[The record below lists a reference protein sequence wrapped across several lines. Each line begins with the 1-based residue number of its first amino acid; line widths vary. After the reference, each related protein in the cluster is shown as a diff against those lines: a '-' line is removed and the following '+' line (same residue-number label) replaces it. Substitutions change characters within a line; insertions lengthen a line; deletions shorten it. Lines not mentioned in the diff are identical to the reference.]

1 MNPQAPL
8 PPRPGGEEPTYA
20 VAPKRIHC
28 ILPGILLLAAGAL
41 AIAAHRYRLDRS
53 FAMGAVFFATT
64 ALCGWVLAW
73 GNSPRGPRS
82 LRHPLVGLATMLAV
96 GGTLLATVILALSN
110 SK

>member
-8 PPRPGGEEPTYA
+8 PPRPGGEEPTHA
-20 VAPKRIHC
+20 VAQKRIHW
-28 ILPGILLLAAGAL
+28 ILPGILLLAAGGL
-41 AIAAHRYRLDRS
+41 AYAAHRYRLDRS

-73 GNSPRGPRS
+73 GNSPNGPRI

-96 GGTLLATVILALSN
+96 GGTLLATVILALR
-110 SK
+110 KG